1 MFASMGATED
11 NARRRLIAGQKPV
24 NATGRSTRADLVA
37 VATVSAV
44 VAGAAGWA
52 ADVGWLA
59 GAGLATGIL
68 LAGASATRLVAEARA
83 REAERVH
90 LTEQLITAEQDER
103 RRLSVFLHD
112 GPLSSMSGIALM
124 HDAALAAIADG
135 RYDDAAKVIETSLER
150 EREIIRTLR
159 DLTFAMEP
167 LVLRDHGF
175 GAAIGALRE
184 QIERANRIT
193 VSTSVEAGESISE
206 KAQVALYQ
214 IIREAL
220 TQAVRRRPGRIDV
233 RVTEQEDGSFLAEL
247 ADDGLE
253 ERRRASIEAI
263 EERVRILNGRLTIE
277 TGEGGGTVV
286 RVAVPAYV
294 AAPTNRH

>member
-1 MFASMGATED
+1 MLASMGATED
-11 NARRRLIAGQKPV
+11 NAWRRLIAGQKPV
-24 NATGRSTRADLVA
+24 NATGRSTRADLLA
-37 VATVSAV
+37 VATVVAV
-44 VAGAAGWA
+44 VTGAVGWA
-52 ADVGWLA
+52 IDLGWLA
-59 GAGLATGIL
+59 GAGLAAGIL
-68 LAGASATRLVAEARA
+68 LAGMSAARLVAEARA
-83 REAERVH
+83 REAERVR

-124 HDAALAAIADG
+124 HDAALAALADG
-135 RYDDAAKVIETSLER
+135 RHEDAARVIETSLER

-175 GAAIGALRE
+175 GAAIDALRE
-184 QIERANRIT
+184 QIERAHRVT
-193 VSTSVEAGESISE
+193 VSTSVEAAESIGD

-214 IIREAL
+214 IVREAL
-220 TQAVRRRPGRIDV
+220 NQAVRRRPGRIDV
-233 RVTEQEDGSFLAEL
+233 GVAEQADGSFLVEL
-247 ADDGLE
+247 SDDGVE

-277 TGEGGGTVV
+277 TGEHGGTVL
-286 RVAVPAYV
+286 RVVVPAYV
-294 AAPTNRH
+294 AAPAR

>member
-1 MFASMGATED
+1 
-11 NARRRLIAGQKPV
+11 V
-24 NATGRSTRADLVA
+24 NVAGRSTGADLLA
-37 VATVSAV
+37 VATVVAV

-52 ADVGWLA
+52 ADIGWLA
-59 GAGLATGIL
+59 AAGLAAGIL
-68 LAGASATRLVAEARA
+68 LAGGSAARLVAEARA
-83 REAERVH
+83 REAERAH

-124 HDAALAAIADG
+124 HDAALAALADG
-135 RYDDAAKVIETSLER
+135 RHEDAARVIETSLKR

-175 GAAIGALRE
+175 AAAIDALRE
-184 QIERANRIT
+184 QIERANPVT
-193 VSTSVEAGESISE
+193 VSTSVEAGESIGG

-214 IIREAL
+214 IVREAL
-220 TQAVRRRPGRIDV
+220 TQAVRRRPARIDV
-233 RVTEQEDGSFLAEL
+233 AVIEQADGSFLVEL
-247 ADDGLE
+247 ADDGVE

-263 EERVRILNGRLTIE
+263 EERVRILNGRLTID
-277 TGEGGGTVV
+277 TGEQGGTVL
-286 RVAVPAYV
+286 RVVVPAYV
-294 AAPTNRH
+294 AAPAG

>member
-1 MFASMGATED
+1 M
-11 NARRRLIAGQKPV
+11 PW
-24 NATGRSTRADLVA
+24 RSRSVKRSSISSRSANADLLA
-37 VATVSAV
+37 VATVVAV

-52 ADVGWLA
+52 LDLGWLA
-59 GAGLATGIL
+59 GAGLGAGIL
-68 LAGASATRLVAEARA
+68 LAGASAARLVAEAHA
-83 REAERVH
+83 RERERVR

-112 GPLSSMSGIALM
+112 GPLSSMAGIALM
-124 HDAALAAIADG
+124 HDAALAALADG
-135 RYDDAAKVIETSLER
+135 RHEDAARVIETSLER
-150 EREIIRTLR
+150 ERQTIQTLR

-184 QIERANRIT
+184 QIERAHRIT
-193 VSTSVEAGESISE
+193 VSTSVEAGEEIGE

-220 TQAVRRRPGRIDV
+220 TQAVRRRPGRIE
-233 RVTEQEDGSFLAEL
+233 VTVTREEDGSFLVEL

-263 EERVRILNGRLTIE
+263 DERVRILNGRLTIE
-277 TGEGGGTVV
+277 TGGPGGTVV
-286 RVAVPAYV
+286 RVVVPAYV
-294 AAPTNRH
+294 AAPNG